1 MFLFRSAT
9 QRQID
14 TALTVLRVVLGITFI
29 MHGGQKLFVYGFDGV
44 AGAFAQ
50 MGIPAAGLLGPF
62 VALVEFFGGIAI
74 VLGLLTRLAALGVG
88 STMVVAILTVHL
100 KAGFFNPGGVEFP
113 LSLLAAAIALAITGA
128 GAFSLDALLA
138 RRFAGSSR
146 AEQYAAKAAAAHT
159 RRVA

>member
-1 MFLFRSAT
+1 MFLLRSAT

-14 TALTVLRVVLGITFI
+14 TALTVLRVILGVTFI

-44 AGAFAQ
+44 AGAFGQ
-50 MGIPAAGLLGPF
+50 MGIPAPGLLGPF

-88 STMVVAILTVHL
+88 ATMVVAILTVHL

-113 LSLLAAAIALAITGA
+113 LSLLGTAIALAITGA
-128 GAFSLDALLA
+128 GSFSLDALLA
-138 RRFAGSSR
+138 KRTANRT
-146 AEQYAAKAAAAHT
+146 AEHYAAKAAAAHT
-159 RRVA
+159 RRAA